1 MQNLIPKFRKISII
15 SEKPDYLTEKLS
27 SMVVGARQ
35 NFQFCRQNI
44 WFLENNNFLND
55 FYIT

>member
-1 MQNLIPKFRKISII
+1 MVNRKRVQNFRQ
-15 SEKPDYLTEKLS
+15 KLFNS
-27 SMVVGARQ
+27 TVVEARQ

-44 WFLENNNFLND
+44 WFLENNNFFHD

>member
-15 SEKPDYLTEKLS
+15 SEKLDYLTEKLS

-35 NFQFCRQNI
+35 NFQFCRHNI
-44 WFLENNNFLND
+44 WFLENNKFLND